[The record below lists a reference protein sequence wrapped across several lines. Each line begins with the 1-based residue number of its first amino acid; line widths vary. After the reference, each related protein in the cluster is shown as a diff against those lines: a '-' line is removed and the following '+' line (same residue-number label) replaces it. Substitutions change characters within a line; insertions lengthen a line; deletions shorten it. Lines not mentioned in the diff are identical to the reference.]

1 MLLVVLHYKN
11 LFWKKQWVAIVVP
24 IFGCQQKLLA
34 KQKEGGRNKNDGSEG
49 FKIKAEIFGKGL
61 VVSRLSLPVI
71 RVNSFSAWSFVFVD
85 YVFCLIDVKMWPW
98 WLQTPHVSVISNAKK
113 KGNNQRSAA
122 GSSLHWLHLT
132 NNFLSHSKPPFFQRR
147 VAWKATNALSTMMA
161 YWQNN
166 YKFHDYTRVKVGCL
180 ALMELD
186 PKQTSYEAFFFV
198 ATNHLFVIWPH
209 FSSKIVLEP
218 SLRSWVVLHSEFW
231 IVQAETLRHPKS
243 ESFFQKTEAVSWR
256 DLYGFTW
263 RKGTWELLL
272 LSCWATLLKK
282 GRVL

>member
-186 PKQTSYEAFFFV
+186 PKQTSYEAFFFCG
-198 ATNHLFVIWPH
+198 N
-209 FSSKIVLEP
+209 
-218 SLRSWVVLHSEFW
+218 
-231 IVQAETLRHPKS
+231 KS
-243 ESFFQKTEAVSWR
+243 PFCHMTPFFE
-256 DLYGFTW
+256 
-263 RKGTWELLL
+263 
-272 LSCWATLLKK
+272 
-282 GRVL
+282 